1 MNRKAVSL
9 LSGGLDS
16 TLATKVVLNQGIEV
30 IGLHFAMPWG
40 CCDRSAA
47 YTAAKLFGIP
57 IMVFKMKEDY
67 LEVIRSPKY
76 GYGRAMNPCVD
87 CRIHMY
93 RKAKAYMES
102 IDASFVI
109 TGEVLGQRPKSQM
122 LQSLKTI
129 ERDTALERLILRPL
143 SAHLLDPT
151 LPEEEGIVDRSL
163 LLGISGRSR
172 RIQMALAEE
181 EGIRDYPTPAGGCLL
196 TDDTFARRVKDLFD
210 HAVDLTVED
219 MELLRLGRHFRPG
232 PLTKIIVGRDESE
245 NDILEYYGVS
255 RLLFRPVNFPGP
267 STLVVGENN
276 PESERIVASLIFRYG
291 SLPKE
296 EKMQEVVLE
305 CQKGERRFSSDTL
318 LEKEA
323 LEEMRIS

>member
-30 IGLHFAMPWG
+30 VGLHFAMPWG

-47 YTAAKLFGIP
+47 YSAAKLFGIP
-57 IMVFKMKEDY
+57 IMVFKMQEDY
-67 LEVIRSPKY
+67 LEVIKAPKY

-93 RKAKAYMES
+93 RKAKRYMES
-102 IDASFVI
+102 IDASFLI

-122 LQSLKTI
+122 LDSLKTI
-129 ERDTALERLILRPL
+129 ERDCELEGLILRPL

-151 LPEEEGIVDRSL
+151 LPEKEGIVDRSN

-172 RIQMALAEE
+172 KIQMALAEE

-196 TDDTFARRVKDLFD
+196 TDESFSRRVKDLFE
-210 HAVDLTVED
+210 HTASLTVED
-219 MELLRLGRHFRPG
+219 MELLRVGRHFR
-232 PLTKIIVGRDESE
+232 LNAATKLIVGRNESE
-245 NDILEYYGVS
+245 NDILEYYGAT
-255 RLLFRPVNFPGP
+255 RPLFKAVNFPGP
-267 STLVVGENN
+267 STLLVGKDGLET
-276 PESERIVASLIFRYG
+276 ERVVASFTLRYG
-291 SLPKE
+291 SPE
-296 EKMQEVVLE
+296 EAATTEVVLSSRE
-305 CQKGERRFSSDTL
+305 GEHRFPVADL
-318 LEKEA
+318 LDKEK
-323 LEEMRIS
+323 LEGMRI